1 MILERDGFTFV
12 PIKTF
17 ARLAGV
23 DVNTVNVYITNGVIH
38 QSYVT
43 QVYKHDREQGIIIL
57 VREDK
62 AKPFKQFIDAHRKRR
77 EIIEIIY
84 RKYNV
89 KITEVEFLSMEELGF
104 ISEHWL
110 VGTFVYGRKKFG
122 EVRRFY
128 KIKKIPRIVKAY
140 YKYLSIGKDKF
151 KLSCLGVYGD
161 DGREPENTEL
171 YKPNENMMGFML
183 TPEQIKRLKVLMGY
197 RTNREPL
204 F

>member
-1 MILERDGFTFV
+1 M
-12 PIKTF
+12 
-17 ARLAGV
+17 
-23 DVNTVNVYITNGVIH
+23 YITNGVIH

-43 QVYKHDREQGIIIL
+43 QIYKHDREHGIVIL

-62 AKPFKQFIDAHRKRR
+62 AKPFKQFIDAHKNGRDVV
-77 EIIEIIY
+77 EIIY

-89 KITEVEFLSMEELGF
+89 EISEAEFRSMGELGF
-104 ISEHWL
+104 ISDRWL
-110 VGTFVYGRKKFG
+110 VGIFVYGRKKFG

-151 KLSCLGVYGD
+151 RLSCLGIYGD

-171 YKPNENMMGFML
+171 YKPNENMEGFML
-183 TPEQIKRLKVLMGY
+183 TPEQIRRLKVLRGY